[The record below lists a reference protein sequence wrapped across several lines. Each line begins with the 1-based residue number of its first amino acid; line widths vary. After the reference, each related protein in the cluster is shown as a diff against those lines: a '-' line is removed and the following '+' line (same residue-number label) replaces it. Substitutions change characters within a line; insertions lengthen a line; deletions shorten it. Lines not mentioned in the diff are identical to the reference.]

1 MLIFPAIDIRGGKCV
16 RLLKGDF
23 AQETVFSDDPAAM
36 ARKWQQQGAQFLHLV
51 DLDGALA
58 GKSQNLATV
67 RAILSVVTI
76 PVELGGGIRTM
87 ANIDEVL
94 ALGVRRIILGSVAV
108 HDPDLVKAAC
118 AKYGNRVV
126 VGIDAKDGIVAVDGW
141 GVSGNVQVGTLA
153 KAMAEAGVRTIIYTD
168 IARDG
173 TLEGVNVEATAR
185 LARESGVPVIADGG
199 LRYSGDLVK
208 ALAAGGDCVMI
219 GSMFAG
225 TEESPGETIIYNGR
239 KFKTYRGMGSIDA
252 MKAGSADRYF
262 QKDAASDK
270 LVPEGIEGQ
279 VPYKGA
285 VATVLHQMVGGL
297 RAAMGYTGNA
307 TVAEMRED
315 SPGQWM
321 VALLA
326 GDTRLLARVTQR
338 SANALALQAG
348 QPVYAHIKGVAL
360 LS

>member
-173 TLEGVNVEATAR
+173 TLEGVNVETTAR
-185 LARESGVPVIADGG
+185 LARESGVQIVASGG
-199 LRYSGDLVK
+199 VK
-208 ALAAGGDCVMI
+208 SVEDIRAL
-219 GSMFAG
+219 
-225 TEESPGETIIYNGR
+225 
-239 KFKTYRGMGSIDA
+239 
-252 MKAGSADRYF
+252 KAYE
-262 QKDAASDK
+262 KN
-270 LVPEGIEGQ
+270 GIEG
-279 VPYKGA
+279 VI
-285 VATVLHQMVGGL
+285 VGKSIY
-297 RAAMGYTGNA
+297 MGTLDLQEA
-307 TVAEMRED
+307 IEI
-315 SPGQWM
+315 
-321 VALLA
+321 A
-326 GDTRLLARVTQR
+326 GEE
-338 SANALALQAG
+338 G
-348 QPVYAHIKGVAL
+348 
-360 LS
+360 